1 MSTLEKAIAIAA
13 QGHEGQVDKGGAPY
27 ILHSLR
33 VMLAV
38 EGEHAKMAAVLHDA
52 IEDGVCDM
60 GDLIRLGFPREVIDA
75 VMALT
80 RPPGMSRLDA
90 ARMAATNPIAR
101 VVKIADLKDNMDLS
115 RIINPTA
122 RDHARLRE
130 YEEAMA
136 VLKAAM
142 P

>member
-13 QGHEGQVDKGGAPY
+13 HGHAGQVDKGGAPY
-27 ILHSLR
+27 ILHPLR

-122 RDHARLRE
+122 RDHARQRE
-130 YEEAMA
+130 YAEAMA

>member
-13 QGHEGQVDKGGAPY
+13 KGHEGQVDKGGAPY
-27 ILHSLR
+27 ILHPLR